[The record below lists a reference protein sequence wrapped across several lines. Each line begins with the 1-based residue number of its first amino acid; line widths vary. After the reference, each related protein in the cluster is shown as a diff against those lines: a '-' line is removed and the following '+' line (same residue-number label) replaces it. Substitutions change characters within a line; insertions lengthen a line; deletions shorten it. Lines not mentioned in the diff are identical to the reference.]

1 MLVVANRFHL
11 LFLVPLT
18 ALSVWAH
25 SGREQSLNIYVYNQ
39 ARVPGAVLVQ
49 AEQKASRLFHL
60 SGLHANWVNCSIAGS
75 PGTNCTGL
83 PEMGDAIVQ
92 IVPGTQRLKDDVFG
106 AAFLGRD
113 GIGQY
118 TDVYYDRLEELR
130 HDWGYRL
137 TLC

>member
-1 MLVVANRFHL
+1 
-11 LFLVPLT
+11 
-18 ALSVWAH
+18 
-25 SGREQSLNIYVYNQ
+25 
-39 ARVPGAVLVQ
+39 
-49 AEQKASRLFHL
+49 
-60 SGLHANWVNCSIAGS
+60 
-75 PGTNCTGL
+75 
-83 PEMGDAIVQ
+83 MGDAIVQ